1 MKVLL
6 LIAIGCLLY
15 DLIIEIK
22 RWSRNIKTIH
32 YTVYSKPLSEDD
44 YGEGMVCTVEMPEL
58 TKENLTRAL
67 EWIFKD
73 DTMPDEIAVTKAGTV
88 LVGEKVMVVLTLK
101 QFELIK
107 SE

>member
-1 MKVLL
+1 MKVFFIIAAFL
-6 LIAIGCLLY
+6 LIIV
-15 DLIIEIK
+15 LIEEIK
-22 RWSRNIKTIH
+22 RWRRNIKTIH
-32 YTVYSKPLSEDD
+32 YAVYSKPLSEDD
-44 YGEGMVCTVEMPEL
+44 YGEGMICTVEMPKL

-73 DTMPDEIAVTKAGTV
+73 DTMPDEIAVSEAGTL
-88 LVGEKVMVVLTLK
+88 LVGEKVMVELTLK